1 MISFCR
7 ASESAVT
14 SKAKGEVAAELVGR
28 NPAVEKRLMLDAAA
42 PGRWYAFWESRGYFN
57 AEPEGDYEH
66 SLEPKP
72 KYHWD
77 LGLDGESDPGFV

>member
-1 MISFCR
+1 M
-7 ASESAVT
+7 
-14 SKAKGEVAAELVGR
+14 AKDRDIKNTLG
-28 NPAVEKRLMLDAAA
+28 DT
-42 PGRWYAFWESRGYFN
+42 AFGSSTKDLADGDFGRGYFN

-77 LGLDGESDPGFV
+77 LGLDGESDPGFVHRPTYKGDVER